1 MLYRIQNTS
10 TAWGYWLVILRN
22 FYVSISRILECLG
35 MWGSCILHCVAKW
48 AMVTFKGGNCPKAWN
63 TRFLTGLIFLPTLLV
78 VFIVYTLAFGNSGFL
93 FKDSWDHFQSFFFE
107 CVKIGCFGQDH
118 FIATIVN
125 RYFHIL
131 FCEWYFLCRLC
142 TWERC
147 LNDIHDIEQKVK
159 IWSVSQK
166 SLICLKCSFNSWHC
180 DA

>member
-93 FKDSWDHFQSFFFE
+93 FKDSWDHFQSFFSM
-107 CVKIGCFGQDH
+107 GQNWMFWTRSFH
-118 FIATIVN
+118 CNYSQPIFP
-125 RYFHIL
+125 YFVLWMI
-131 FCEWYFLCRLC
+131 FLVSTMHMR
-142 TWERC
+142 
-147 LNDIHDIEQKVK
+147 K
-159 IWSVSQK
+159 VSQR
-166 SLICLKCSFNSWHC
+166 C
-180 DA
+180 